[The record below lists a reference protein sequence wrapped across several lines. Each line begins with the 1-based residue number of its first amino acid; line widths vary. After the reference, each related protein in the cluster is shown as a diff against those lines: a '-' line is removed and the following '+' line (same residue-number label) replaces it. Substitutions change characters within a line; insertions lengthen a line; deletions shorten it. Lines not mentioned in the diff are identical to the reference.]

1 LILLLIFTL
10 VSTFL
15 SLVAM
20 QQVSLAR
27 EHKAVVARN
36 LAEAGLHLAAAKL
49 RTAPDYRGES
59 GMPLGDGTFD
69 VRVQPL
75 PPFIRGGQ
83 GGVTRRGRQGGVT
96 TRGWEITATGHVPV
110 LGEAKLQRTVR
121 ARAVRRG
128 GEVRL
133 EEWQEMAGN

>member
-15 SLVAM
+15 SLVAV

-49 RTAPDYRGES
+49 RTAPNYRGES
-59 GMPLGDGTFD
+59 GTPLGDGTFD
-69 VRVQPL
+69 VRVQPFHPL
-75 PPFIRGGQ
+75 RKGGQ
-83 GGVTRRGRQGGVT
+83 GGVRA
-96 TRGWEITATGHVPV
+96 WEITATGRVPV

-121 ARAVRRG
+121 AQAVRRG